1 VEPPEE
7 DLEEEILLLDDDDY
21 EDESVQECFR
31 VSYCSVLM
39 AH

>member
-21 EDESVQECFR
+21 EDESVQECLR
-31 VSYCSVLM
+31 VSCCSVLM